1 MSPPEIWNTG
11 PTPVALLPI
20 QLSTPNPRAIEPR
33 PRAVLPIALFS
44 EAARS
49 PPPGSPA
56 GLVQTHQT
64 PADSAGKRGLATPGR
79 NRHKPFGA
87 SSLPQLHGRPRGNSQ
102 TLRPKSMRTTC
113 SIALCLVLL
122 SGSTMRS
129 SLAGD
134 PDRPQATP
142 ASASP
147 VGPRSHIQTV
157 AELASNSRQPPAT
170 GLVTSRASD
179 VLREQLALDRGCGL
193 VVEAVAPGTPA
204 ARAGLK
210 RHDVLVSLDGQL
222 LLLPEQL
229 AELLECSRS
238 DAPLQFEVRRAGQTS
253 TISLHA
259 EGTEG
264 TTSPTRS
271 TAATDSEPVAVPPPA
286 VPQQEAEMAVV
297 ADGST
302 APPPNHAR
310 SIVTRL
316 ADDTLVQHGADYW
329 LKIHRGEE
337 LWLIVR
343 DPRGWVVFNGVIDT
357 PAQRSL
363 IPIQVRSRVEQ
374 LETMLASPAYH
385 PPADPQ
391 AGLPEVSQEG
401 PVSSVGPGSS
411 TPAGAPQT
419 PAKASPGTDVHR
431 SKPRAGLKSA
441 ALHRPAGT
449 AESTR
454 SEAAQQPPAALKAA
468 PLPAAEIGLLDV
480 APIEIR

>member
-1 MSPPEIWNTG
+1 
-11 PTPVALLPI
+11 
-20 QLSTPNPRAIEPR
+20 
-33 PRAVLPIALFS
+33 
-44 EAARS
+44 
-49 PPPGSPA
+49 
-56 GLVQTHQT
+56 
-64 PADSAGKRGLATPGR
+64 
-79 NRHKPFGA
+79 
-87 SSLPQLHGRPRGNSQ
+87 
-102 TLRPKSMRTTC
+102 MRTTC

-122 SGSTMRS
+122 SGSTMRF

-142 ASASP
+142 ASAAP

-157 AELASNSRQPPAT
+157 AELASDRRQPPAT

-229 AELLECSRS
+229 AALLECSRS

-259 EGTEG
+259 EGT
-264 TTSPTRS
+264 TSPTRS
-271 TAATDSEPVAVPPPA
+271 MAAIDPEPVAVQPA
-286 VPQQEAEMAVV
+286 DVPQQEAERAVV

-302 APPPNHAR
+302 DQPPNHAQ
-310 SIVTRL
+310 STVTRL

-374 LETMLASPAYH
+374 LEAMLASPAYH

-401 PVSSVGPGSS
+401 RVSSVGPVSS

-419 PAKASPGTDVHR
+419 PAKTSPGTDVRR
-431 SKPRAGLKSA
+431 SKPRAGLTSA
-441 ALHRPAGT
+441 ALLRPAGT

-454 SEAAQQPPAALKAA
+454 SEAAQEPPAALKAA

>member
-1 MSPPEIWNTG
+1 
-11 PTPVALLPI
+11 
-20 QLSTPNPRAIEPR
+20 
-33 PRAVLPIALFS
+33 
-44 EAARS
+44 
-49 PPPGSPA
+49 
-56 GLVQTHQT
+56 
-64 PADSAGKRGLATPGR
+64 
-79 NRHKPFGA
+79 
-87 SSLPQLHGRPRGNSQ
+87 
-102 TLRPKSMRTTC
+102 MRTTC

-122 SGSTMRS
+122 SGSTMRF
-129 SLAGD
+129 SLAED

-142 ASASP
+142 APASP

-157 AELASNSRQPPAT
+157 AELASERRQPPAT

-179 VLREQLALDRGCGL
+179 VLREQLALERGCGL

-229 AELLECSRS
+229 AALLESSRS
-238 DAPLQFEVRRAGQTS
+238 DAPLQFEVLRAGQPS

-259 EGTEG
+259 EE

-271 TAATDSEPVAVPPPA
+271 MAATDSEPVAVQPAA

-302 APPPNHAR
+302 DQSPNHAQ

-391 AGLPEVSQEG
+391 EGLPEVSQ
-401 PVSSVGPGSS
+401 VGPGSTVGPVSS
-411 TPAGAPQT
+411 TPAGSPKT
-419 PAKASPGTDVHR
+419 PAKAGPGTDVRR

-441 ALHRPAGT
+441 TLLRPAGT

-454 SEAAQQPPAALKAA
+454 TEAAQQPPAALKAA